1 MIGTIDFTI
10 WDELLQRYVD
20 DFGRVNYRGWKAE
33 GADVLRGWLES
44 LADFLSI

>member
-20 DFGRVNYRGWKAE
+20 DLGCVNYRA
-33 GADVLRGWLES
+33 LES
-44 LADFLSI
+44 